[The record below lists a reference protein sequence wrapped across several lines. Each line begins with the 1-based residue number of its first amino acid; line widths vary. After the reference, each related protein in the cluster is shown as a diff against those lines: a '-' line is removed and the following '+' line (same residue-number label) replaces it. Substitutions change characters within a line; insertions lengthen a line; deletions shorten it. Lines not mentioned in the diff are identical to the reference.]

1 MNEKPREEM
10 EIRDSLHLNDGFN
23 YVHNLSA
30 FCKSDFKC
38 QCKNIHSFYAR
49 HLQCHTHTVFAIQ
62 RLMQSANFGF
72 LTLET
77 FN

>member
-49 HLQCHTHTVFAIQ
+49 HLQCHTHSFCDPTPHAKCKFWIFD
-62 RLMQSANFGF
+62 FG
-72 LTLET
+72 
-77 FN
+77 NV